1 MEENPKL
8 VEIFEEST
16 FKKIFPKLFSSPIS
30 VTQLEKETGVS
41 RTTIY
46 KIFKTLDNI
55 KTKNYV
61 GIEGVLGKKD
71 KFYYFKTELLVDYL
85 TELAKLTPE
94 ERYVL
99 KNFLENTT
107 IFKKFNSL
115 DELLFALIFVFIVEQ
130 SYRNEIKEVSLFSSY
145 KFLKNFMSPF
155 LKNITP
161 EEEDQLIQNILKFG
175 KEKDFKSLSD
185 KFMELEKNFVV
196 SPKVLLQYLGSFFIV
211 FKVLY
216 ILPISKR
223 QRSELFRKLGFD
235 LIK

>member
-71 KFYYFKTELLVDYL
+71 KFYYFKTEL
-85 TELAKLTPE
+85 
-94 ERYVL
+94 
-99 KNFLENTT
+99 
-107 IFKKFNSL
+107 
-115 DELLFALIFVFIVEQ
+115 
-130 SYRNEIKEVSLFSSY
+130 
-145 KFLKNFMSPF
+145 
-155 LKNITP
+155 
-161 EEEDQLIQNILKFG
+161 
-175 KEKDFKSLSD
+175 
-185 KFMELEKNFVV
+185 
-196 SPKVLLQYLGSFFIV
+196 
-211 FKVLY
+211 
-216 ILPISKR
+216 
-223 QRSELFRKLGFD
+223 
-235 LIK
+235 